1 VSVVELLVTRCAG
14 LDVAKDE
21 VVACVRVPD
30 GQGGRRQ
37 EVRTFPTFTSG
48 LEALAGWLAAE
59 GVTQVVMEATGQYWK
74 PVWQVLEERGFQL
87 LLVNAR
93 QVKILPGRK
102 TDVADAA
109 WLAEL
114 LEHGLLRGSFVPP
127 AAIREL
133 RGPTRYRKRLIQA
146 HTAEVQRVQKTLE
159 DAGIKLDS
167 VAADVVGVSGR
178 AMLAALV
185 AGERDPQ
192 VLAELAKGR
201 LRNKLPQLR
210 QALRGRFGD
219 HHALLVRLAL
229 GHLEHLEGTIAALDR
244 RVEEVIAPF
253 ARARDR
259 LDTITGVGKR
269 AAETIVAEIGTD
281 MTVFP
286 TAGHL
291 ASWAGRCP
299 GNNLTGGK
307 RRSGKSTKGNR
318 WLGEVLTEC
327 AWAAARSR
335 DSYLSAQFWRLA
347 RRIGKKKAAMA
358 VGHSI
363 LVIAWHLLTD
373 DCDYADLGGDYFV
386 RRDADRARQRAVAQ
400 LQALGYQVT
409 LEPLA
414 A

>member
-1 VSVVELLVTRCAG
+1 MELLVARCAG

-21 VVACVRVPD
+21 VVACVRVPG

-48 LEALAGWLAAE
+48 LEALAGWLVGE
-59 GVTQVVMEATGQYWK
+59 GVTRVVMEATGQYWK
-74 PVWQVLEERGFQL
+74 PVWYVLEERGFEL

-93 QVKILPGRK
+93 HVKILPGRK
-102 TDVADAA
+102 TDIADAA

-114 LEHGLLRGSFVPP
+114 LECGLLRGSFVPP
-127 AAIREL
+127 PQIREL
-133 RGPTRYRKRLIQA
+133 RDLTRYRKRLIQA
-146 HTAEVQRVQKTLE
+146 HSAECQRVQQTLE

-167 VAADVVGVSGR
+167 VAADVLGVSGR

-185 AGERDPQ
+185 GGERDPE
-192 VLAELAKGR
+192 VLAELAQGR

-210 QALRGRFGD
+210 QALRGRFSD

-229 GHLEHLEGTIAALDR
+229 GHLEHLEGAIATLDTEVD
-244 RVEEVIAPF
+244 RVIGPF
-253 ARARDR
+253 ARARDQ

-269 AAETIVAEIGTD
+269 AAETIIAEIGTD

-299 GNNLTGGK
+299 GNNRTGGK
-307 RRSGKSTKGNR
+307 RRSGKPTKGNR
-318 WLGEVLTEC
+318 WLGEVLIEC

-335 DSYLSAQFWRLA
+335 DSYLSAQYWRLA
-347 RRIGKKKAAMA
+347 RRIGKKKAAVA

-363 LVIAWHLLTD
+363 LVIAWHLLTN